1 MEMSSLPSSL
11 SYALNKV
18 NGVSV
23 NTFNINSLSESDI
36 GSNSI
41 IRFFLPSA
49 GLCDMKTL
57 KLNFSVLGS
66 PADSGLRFPAGIKHL
81 ISKVEVMCGST
92 VIAQGNNFFGL
103 QEDLKAIVKGKVVPR
118 DTEHG
123 EMTARFDYTGHQLR
137 TSGNSQINANEEYSQ
152 GLATTG
158 PIFSC
163 DLGDI
168 CEISPRI
175 IPLDLLGTVEIVIYT
190 ANSNVLSR
198 VKGPDLIG
206 GTNPMTTVA
215 SAGSAVDFTIK
226 NASLVAN
233 MYALEESAYTMAIS
247 SRIRDQGAI
256 ELYIPQHI
264 AYQQPFAGDARI
276 GVSAMC
282 VNKLHAVFRR
292 NNGNFDYQTQGPAVT
307 VAGYATESGLGT
319 TSLAMY
325 GWLGAGN
332 TPDGSGL
339 SQLRGKIQHFSAPTL
354 NPGYN
359 DDQKDGMNYGATDV
373 TDSLRL
379 QFKINSAGCPQ
390 FQANQSQ
397 WNSLTKWANNTEK
410 LSVESQIEYLHNK
423 FVISYPLNLPTNEW
437 ERPTLSGLDTRSSSS
452 EISLVGSGNVDTTN
466 YDVCL
471 LAELGTILK
480 VGAGRSLE
488 LLN

>member
-1 MEMSSLPSSL
+1 MSSVPACL

-23 NTFNINSLSESDI
+23 NTFNINSLSESDV

-57 KLNFSVLGS
+57 KLNFSVLGT
-66 PADSGLRFPAGIKHL
+66 PASSGLRFPAGIKHL

-103 QEDLKAIVKGKVVPR
+103 QVVLIIYVKGKEVPR
-118 DTEHG
+118 DSEHG
-123 EMTARFDYTGHQLR
+123 EMVTGFDYMG
-137 TSGNSQINANEEYSQ
+137 ANIRSANDSEEYST

-158 PIFSC
+158 PVFNC

-168 CEISPRI
+168 CEVSPRI
-175 IPLDLLGTVEIVIYT
+175 IPLDLLGQVEIVIYT
-190 ANSNVLSR
+190 ASSTVLSR
-198 VKGPDLIG
+198 VKGPDLLG

-215 SAGSAVDFTIK
+215 SSGSAVDFTIK
-226 NASLVAN
+226 NATLVAN
-233 MYALEESAYTMAIS
+233 MYALEESAYSMAIA

-256 ELYIPQHI
+256 EMYIPQHI
-264 AYQQPFAGDARI
+264 AYQQPFSGDARI

-282 VNKLHAVFRR
+282 INKLHAVFRR
-292 NNGNFDYQTQGPAVT
+292 NNGNYDYQAQGPAVS
-307 VAGYATESGLGT
+307 VAGYACAGVATAPG
-319 TSLAMY
+319 Y
-325 GWLGAGN
+325 GWLGVAQVAKGRKQQFR
-332 TPDGSGL
+332 GL
-339 SQLRGKIQHFSAPTL
+339 IQHFSAPTL

-359 DDQKDGMNYGATDV
+359 DGQADGMDYSATDV

-379 QFKINSAGCPQ
+379 QFKVNSAGCPQ

-410 LSVESQIEYLHNK
+410 LDVESQIEYLHNK
-423 FVISYPLNLPTNEW
+423 FVISYPLNLPTNEF

-452 EISLVGSGNVDTTN
+452 EISLVGSGNVDTSN
-466 YDVCL
+466 YDVLL

>member
-1 MEMSSLPSSL
+1 MEMSSVPACL

-23 NTFNINSLSESDI
+23 NTFSINSLSESDV

-41 IRFFLPSA
+41 IRFHLPSA

-66 PADSGLRFPAGIKHL
+66 PTGSGLRFPAGIKHL

-103 QEDLKAIVKGKVVPR
+103 QEDIKSIVTGTEVPR

-123 EMTARFDYTGHQLR
+123 EMATRFDYAG
-137 TSGNSQINANEEYSQ
+137 ANIGASANRSEEYD
-152 GLATTG
+152 TG
-158 PIFSC
+158 IGAVGPMFSC

-168 CEISPRI
+168 CQVSPRI

-190 ANSNVLSR
+190 ASPNVLSR
-198 VKGPDLIG
+198 VKGPDPIG

-233 MYALEESAYTMAIS
+233 MYALEESAYSMAIS
-247 SRIRDQGAI
+247 SRIRDQGAL
-256 ELYIPQHI
+256 ELYIPQHV
-264 AYQQPFAGDARI
+264 AFQQPFSGDARI
-276 GVSAMC
+276 GLSAMC
-282 VNKLHAVFRR
+282 INKLHAVFRR
-292 NNGNFDYQTQGPAVT
+292 NNGQYDYQSQGPAVNVT
-307 VAGYATESGLGT
+307 GYARNTVNAGVQ
-319 TSLAMY
+319 Y
-325 GWLGAGN
+325 GWLGCGSVNLAGA
-332 TPDGSGL
+332 T
-339 SQLRGKIQHFSAPTL
+339 QYRGRVQHLSAPTL
-354 NPGYN
+354 HPGYN
-359 DDQKDGMNYGATDV
+359 DGSSGASDYSATDI
-373 TDSLRL
+373 TDSLRF

-410 LSVESQIEYLHNK
+410 LSVESHVEYLHNK
-423 FVISYPLNLPTNEW
+423 FVISYPLNLPSNEF

-452 EISLVGSGNVDTTN
+452 EISLVGSGNVDTSN
-466 YDVCL
+466 YDVLL

>member
-1 MEMSSLPSSL
+1 MEMSSVPACL

-23 NTFNINSLSESDI
+23 NTFNINSLSESDV

-57 KLNFSVLGS
+57 KLNFSVLGA
-66 PADSGLRFPAGIKHL
+66 PASSGLRFPAGIKHL
-81 ISKVEVMCGST
+81 ISKVEVMVGST

-103 QEDLKAIVKGKVVPR
+103 QEDLKAIVSGKNVPR
-118 DTEHG
+118 DSEHG
-123 EMTARFDYTGHQLR
+123 EMATRFDYMGLNIG
-137 TSGNSQINANEEYSQ
+137 SANDSEEYSQ

-158 PIFSC
+158 PVYNC

-168 CEISPRI
+168 CEVSPRI
-175 IPLDLLGTVEIVIYT
+175 IPLDLLGQVEIVIYT
-190 ANSNVLSR
+190 ASSTVLSR
-198 VKGPDLIG
+198 VKGPDLLG
-206 GTNPMTTVA
+206 GSNPMTTVA
-215 SAGSAVDFTIK
+215 SSGSAVDFTIK
-226 NASLVAN
+226 NATLVAN
-233 MYALEESAYTMAIS
+233 MYALEESAYSMAIA

-256 ELYIPQHI
+256 EMYIPQHI
-264 AYQQPFAGDARI
+264 AYQQPFSGDARI

-282 VNKLHAVFRR
+282 INRLHAVFRR
-292 NNGNFDYQTQGPAVT
+292 NNGSYDYQAQGPAVT
-307 VAGYATESGLGT
+307 VAGYASNT
-319 TSLAMY
+319 TTTNAQY
-325 GWLGAGN
+325 GWLGAGFEN
-332 TPDGSGL
+332 KGGL
-339 SQLRGKIQHFSAPTL
+339 GQFRGLVQHYSAPTL

-359 DDQKDGMNYGATDV
+359 DAQSAGMNYGATDV

-379 QFKINSAGCPQ
+379 QFKVNSAGCPQ

-410 LSVESQIEYLHNK
+410 LSVQSQIEYLHNK
-423 FVISYPLNLPTNEW
+423 FVISYPLNLPTNEF

-466 YDVCL
+466 YDVLL

>member
-1 MEMSSLPSSL
+1 MEMSSLPTSL
-11 SYALNKV
+11 RFALNKV
-18 NGVSV
+18 NGCSV
-23 NTFNINSLSESDI
+23 NTFNINSLSESDV

-57 KLNFSVLGS
+57 KLNFSVSGS
-66 PADSGLRFPAGIKHL
+66 PTGSGLRFPAGIKHL

-103 QEDLKAIVKGKVVPR
+103 EADLKSIVRGKEVPR
-118 DTEHG
+118 DSEHG
-123 EMTARFDYTGHQLR
+123 EMVTRYDYTGLNIGG
-137 TSGNSQINANEEYSQ
+137 SANANEDYIQ

-158 PIFSC
+158 PIFNC

-175 IPLDLLGTVEIVIYT
+175 IPLDLLGTCEILVHT
-190 ANSNVLSR
+190 SSSNVLSR
-198 VKGPDLIG
+198 VKGPDLLG
-206 GTNPMTTVA
+206 GSNPLTTVA

-226 NASLVAN
+226 NATLVAN
-233 MYALEESAYTMAIS
+233 MYALEESAYTMAVS

-282 VNKLHAVFRR
+282 INKLHAVFRR
-292 NNGNFDYQTQGPAVT
+292 NNGSFDYQTQGPAVT
-307 VAGYATESGLGT
+307 VAGYACNAVT
-319 TSLAMY
+319 TASQY
-325 GWLGAGN
+325 PWLGAGQLN
-332 TPDGSGL
+332 VSGL
-339 SQLRGKIQHFSAPTL
+339 AQFRGKIQHYSAPTL

-359 DDQKDGMNYGATDV
+359 DAQSAGMDYGATDV

-410 LSVESQIEYLHNK
+410 LCVESQIEYLHNK

-452 EISLVGSGNVDTTN
+452 EISLVGSGNCDTTN

>member
-1 MEMSSLPSSL
+1 MEMSSVPSAL

-23 NTFNINSLSESDI
+23 NTFNINSLSESDV

-57 KLNFSVLGS
+57 KLNFNVLGS
-66 PADSGLRFPAGIKHL
+66 PAGSGLRFPAGIKHL
-81 ISKVEVMCGST
+81 ISKIEVMVGST
-92 VIAQGNNFFGL
+92 VIAQGNNFFGI
-103 QEDLKAIVKGKVVPR
+103 QEELKAIVKGKKVAR

-123 EMTARFDYTGHQLR
+123 EMITRFDYAGDRMNQ
-137 TSGNSQINANEEYSQ
+137 NEAEEYNSGLGAQ
-152 GLATTG
+152 G
-158 PIFSC
+158 PFFSC

-175 IPLDLLGTVEIVIYT
+175 IPLDLLGQVEIVIYT
-190 ANSNVLSR
+190 SNTNVLSR
-198 VKGPDLIG
+198 VLGGDLLG
-206 GTNPMTTVA
+206 QSSPMTTI
-215 SAGSAVDFTIK
+215 SNSGLSCDFTIK

-233 MYALEESAYTMAIS
+233 MYSLEESAYTMAIS
-247 SRIRDQGAI
+247 SRIKDQGAI
-256 ELYIPQHI
+256 EMYIPQHI
-264 AYQQPFAGDARI
+264 AYQQPFGGDARI

-282 VNKLHAVFRR
+282 INKLHAVFRR
-292 NNGNFDYQTQGPAVT
+292 NNGTYDYHTQGPAVM
-307 VAGYATESGLGT
+307 VAGYASAT
-319 TSLAMY
+319 TVTTPQY
-325 GWLGAGN
+325 GWLGCAN
-332 TPDGSGL
+332 LNVSGL
-339 SQLRGKIQHFSAPTL
+339 SQFRGFIQHYSAPTTS
-354 NPGYN
+354 PSYN
-359 DDQKDGMNYGATDV
+359 ATQASGMNYSAGV
-373 TDSLRL
+373 SDSIRF

-397 WNSLTKWANNTEK
+397 WNSLTKWANNSEK
-410 LSVESQIEYLHNK
+410 LDVESQLEYLHNK
-423 FVISYPLNLPTNEW
+423 FVISYPLNLPSNEF

-466 YDVCL
+466 YDVLL